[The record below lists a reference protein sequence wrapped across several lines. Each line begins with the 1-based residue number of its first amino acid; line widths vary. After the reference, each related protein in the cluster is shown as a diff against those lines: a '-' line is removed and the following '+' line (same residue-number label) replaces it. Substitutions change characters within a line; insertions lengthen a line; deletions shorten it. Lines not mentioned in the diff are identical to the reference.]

1 MTKELSQKVLNI
13 KPSGIRKFFD
23 LVSEMDNVI
32 SLGVGEPDFDTPWH
46 IRDEGMYALEKGR
59 TFYTSN
65 AGLKDLRTEISNY
78 IKRTQGIEY
87 NENNEI
93 IVTVGGSE
101 AIDIGLR
108 AIVNDGDEVIIPQ
121 PSYVSYEPC
130 TILANANPVI
140 INLKAENEFRLK
152 PDELLKAITPK
163 TKVLIL
169 PYPNN
174 PTGAIMEKKDLEDIA
189 KIIIDN
195 DIYVMSD
202 EIYSELSYKEKHIS
216 IASLPGMKERTI
228 LINGFSKS
236 YAMTGWR
243 MGYACAP
250 KEIIKQM
257 TKIHQFAIMCAPT
270 TSQYAAIEALKNGD
284 EDVAVMRQAYNQRR
298 RFLLNAFKEMGIECF
313 EPFGAFYVFPCIKEF
328 GMTSEEFAEKFLAEE
343 RVAAIPGTAF
353 GASGEYHL
361 RISYAY
367 SIESLKI
374 AMERMK
380 KFVERL
386 RSKKSD
392 YSYNK

>member
-1 MTKELSQKVLNI
+1 MTKSLSEKVLNI

-23 LVSEMDNVI
+23 LVSEMQDVI

-46 IRDEGMYALEKGR
+46 IRDEGVYALEKGR

-65 AGLKDLRTEISNY
+65 SGLKELRQEISNY

-87 NENNEI
+87 NPDNEV

-108 AIVNDGDEVIIPQ
+108 AIINDGDEVIIPQ

-130 TILANANPVI
+130 AILANAKPVI
-140 INLKAENEFRLK
+140 INLKSENQFRLK
-152 PDELLKAITPK
+152 PEDLINAISPK
-163 TKVLIL
+163 TKILIL

-174 PTGAIMEKKDLEDIA
+174 PTGAIMDKKDLEAIA
-189 KIIIDN
+189 DIIIKN

-243 MGYACAP
+243 LGYALAP

-270 TSQYAAIEALKNGD
+270 TSQYAAVEALKNGD
-284 EDVAVMRQAYNQRR
+284 EDVALMRQSYNMRR
-298 RFLLNAFKEMGIECF
+298 RFLLNAFKEMNLECF
-313 EPFGAFYVFPCIKEF
+313 EPYGAFYVFPCIKEF
-328 GMTSEEFAEKFLAEE
+328 GMTSEEFATRFLEEEK
-343 RVAAIPGTAF
+343 VAAIPGTAF
-353 GASGEYHL
+353 GESGEYHL

-367 SIESLKI
+367 SIENLKT
-374 AMERMK
+374 AMERLK
-380 KFVERL
+380 HFIEKL
-386 RSKKSD
+386 RREKA
-392 YSYNK
+392 